1 MPDYQSYQTYFNGE
15 WVEWKD
21 VMISPEDRG
30 FGVADVVF
38 DIARTFNGK
47 PFVLEHHIDRM
58 YRSLKFLR
66 IDCGLTPEEMTEI
79 CEEGVRRNEEHKEEA
94 GDFTIHPWVT
104 RGMDFDGPP
113 TVCISIKPVNFKKFA
128 RDYIDG
134 AHGVIARSRSY
145 SSDMMDPK
153 VKHHNRLN
161 FVLAELEARDVD
173 PEAHPVLLDR
183 DGNVTEGIGY
193 NVFLVKDGVLKTA
206 TDRSILQ
213 GISRKVTMEVATKLG
228 IPVSEED
235 LQPYDLYTA
244 DEVFFSRTSP
254 RITPVSKLDNRAV
267 GDEFPGP
274 ITQQLLAAQ
283 SEMVGVDIVGQALHH
298 AGIES

>member
-1 MPDYQSYQTYFNGE
+1 MPDYQNYQTYFNGE
-15 WVEWKD
+15 WVAWKD

-38 DIARTFNGK
+38 DIARTFNGT
-47 PFVLEHHIDRM
+47 PFALEHHIDRM

-66 IDCGLTPEEMTEI
+66 IDCGLTPEEMTQI
-79 CEEGVRRNEEHKEEA
+79 CEEGVRRNEEHREEA

-134 AHGVIARSRSY
+134 AHGVIARTRSY

-173 PEAHPVLLDR
+173 PEAHPILLDR
-183 DGNVTEGIGY
+183 DGNVTEGHRVQRLHG
-193 NVFLVKDGVLKTA
+193 KGRCAEDG
-206 TDRSILQ
+206 DRPQHPPGHLPE
-213 GISRKVTMEVATKLG
+213 GDDGGGLEAGHPGRGGGPPALR
-228 IPVSEED
+228 PVHRGRGL
-235 LQPYDLYTA
+235 LQP
-244 DEVFFSRTSP
+244 DEP
-254 RITPVSKLDNRAV
+254 A
-267 GDEFPGP
+267 
-274 ITQQLLAAQ
+274 
-283 SEMVGVDIVGQALHH
+283 HH
-298 AGIES
+298 ARQQAGQPSRRRRVPGAGHPAAAGGPERDGRG